1 MLGRSGMNRIIAV
14 LVMLLMGSSW
24 QIISHQHEIRK
35 LNIELEKEKGRY
47 NDLKL
52 EYNRLELQNSKD
64 TATDHV
70 EAIAREKEEAEAA
83 KKIKP
88 PVPSISTA
96 TTVATVNA
104 QPTKVDAKKEDVKPT
119 TVKADTKKEDVKPTV
134 TKTEVVKKEV
144 KVEDKSTNK
153 VEAKSTPKV
162 EAKPVQKPEATKAVV
177 KKADPMEDQLGDFLK
192 KQESKSKGN

>member
-35 LNIELEKEKGRY
+35 LNIALEKEKGRY

-52 EYNRLELQNSKD
+52 EYQMLELKNSKD

-70 EAIAREKEEAEAA
+70 ESIAREKEEAEAA
-83 KKIKP
+83 KKAGKPVIAPSSIPTTATKPVDPAKAEIKP
-88 PVPSISTA
+88 TA
-96 TTVATVNA
+96 KAEV
-104 QPTKVDAKKEDVKPT
+104 KKEDAKP
-119 TVKADTKKEDVKPTV
+119 ASP
-134 TKTEVVKKEV
+134 KTESAKKEV
-144 KVEDKSTNK
+144 KVEDKSTK
-153 VEAKSTPKV
+153 KADVKPTPKV
-162 EAKPVQKPEATKAVV
+162 EPKKEEVKPVKKPEVTKPVT

-192 KQESKSKGN
+192 TQEAKSR

>member
-64 TATDHV
+64 NATDHV
-70 EAIAREKEEAEAA
+70 EAIAREKEEVEAA
-83 KKIKP
+83 KKAK
-88 PVPSISTA
+88 STLPKVV
-96 TTVATVNA
+96 TTTSESA
-104 QPTKVDAKKEDVKPT
+104 KVEPKKEDVKPT
-119 TVKADTKKEDVKPTV
+119 LP
-134 TKTEVVKKEV
+134 KTEPVKKEV
-144 KVEDKSTNK
+144 KVEDKSTHKVDVKPASK
-153 VEAKSTPKV
+153 VEAVKV
-162 EAKPVQKPEATKAVV
+162 DTKPVQKAAV

>member
-64 TATDHV
+64 NATDHV
-70 EAIAREKEEAEAA
+70 EAIAREKEEVEAA
-83 KKIKP
+83 KKAK
-88 PVPSISTA
+88 STLPKVV
-96 TTVATVNA
+96 TTTSESA
-104 QPTKVDAKKEDVKPT
+104 KVEPKKEDVKPT
-119 TVKADTKKEDVKPTV
+119 TAKVEPKKEDVKPTLP
-134 TKTEVVKKEV
+134 KTEPVKKEV
-144 KVEDKSTNK
+144 KVEDKSTHKVDVKPASK
-153 VEAKSTPKV
+153 VEAVKV
-162 EAKPVQKPEATKAVV
+162 DTKPVQKAAV

>member
-47 NDLKL
+47 SDLKL

-70 EAIAREKEEAEAA
+70 EAIAREKEEVEAA
-83 KKIKP
+83 KKAASKPAIPIPTNKAVEPIK
-88 PVPSISTA
+88 A
-96 TTVATVNA
+96 
-104 QPTKVDAKKEDVKPT
+104 E
-119 TVKADTKKEDVKPTV
+119 TKKDEVKSSPTR
-134 TKTEVVKKEV
+134 TETIKKEV
-144 KVEDKSTNK
+144 KVEDKSTKK
-153 VEAKSTPKV
+153 VEVKIVPKIEVKKV
-162 EAKPVQKPEATKAVV
+162 EAKPISKAETVKPAVKA
-177 KKADPMEDQLGDFLK
+177 APTEDLLGDFLK
-192 KQESKSKGN
+192 KQALKGN